1 MEDAD
6 QPPRQEVRPSV
17 AVASLADVTI
27 RARFDAGPGKDWD
40 IGKIVGAC

>member
-6 QPPRQEVRPSV
+6 QPPRQEVRPLV

-27 RARFDAGPGKDWD
+27 RALFDTGLGKDWG
-40 IGKIVGAC
+40 IGKIVSVG